1 MCFVSTFISCC
12 VSPMSISSTSA
23 LGRRSLVSSPGG
35 DGGAVVCELGMEG
48 DGYAA
53 FRLDTCG
60 PDHLK
65 HIPFASSKLGH

>member
-35 DGGAVVCELGMEG
+35 DGGAAVCELGMEG

-65 HIPFASSKLGH
+65 HIRPP